1 MNNTNTPNG
10 MNERLLGAIE
20 REVRP
25 LDAGQAETEQ
35 YLRRFR
41 IATLPQEKRQ
51 GILLAMQT
59 VQPYR
64 RPYRRAYRRVA
75 AAACAAGL
83 LLLGVLL
90 YPDAEH
96 NTVAELPPQPAYAM
110 QDAAELPLQPAYT
123 VQDAADHSEFIIKAP
138 IVFVSNDVM

>member
-1 MNNTNTPNG
+1 

-25 LDAGQAETEQ
+25 LEAGQAETEQ

-59 VQPYR
+59 AQPYR

-75 AAACAAGL
+75 AAACAAAL
-83 LLLGVLL
+83 LLAGVLL
-90 YPDAEH
+90 YPGAEH
-96 NTVAELPPQPAYAM
+96 NT
-110 QDAAELPLQPAYT
+110 AAELPLQPAYT
-123 VQDAADHSEFIIKAP
+123 VQDAADRSEFIIKAP
-138 IVFVSNDVM
+138 IVFVSNDIM

>member
-25 LDAGQAETEQ
+25 LEASQVETEQ

-41 IATLPQEKRQ
+41 IATLPQDKRR

-59 VQPYR
+59 AQPYR
-64 RPYRRAYRRVA
+64 RSYRRAYRRVA

-90 YPDAEH
+90 YPRTEH
-96 NTVAELPPQPAYAM
+96 SAV
-110 QDAAELPLQPAYT
+110 ELPLQPAYT
-123 VQDAADHSEFIIKAP
+123 VQDAADRSEFIIKAP
-138 IVFVSNDVM
+138 IVFVSNDIM

>member
-1 MNNTNTPNG
+1 MKNTNTPNG

-25 LDAGQAETEQ
+25 LEASQVETEQ

-41 IATLPQEKRQ
+41 IATLPQDKRR

-59 VQPYR
+59 AQPYR
-64 RPYRRAYRRVA
+64 RSCRRAYRRVA

-90 YPDAEH
+90 YPGAEH
-96 NTVAELPPQPAYAM
+96 NTV
-110 QDAAELPLQPAYT
+110 AELPLQPAYT
-123 VQDAADHSEFIIKAP
+123 VQDAADRSEFIIKAP
-138 IVFVSNDVM
+138 IVFVSNDIM

>member
-25 LDAGQAETEQ
+25 LEASQVETEQ

-59 VQPYR
+59 AQPYR
-64 RPYRRAYRRVA
+64 RSYRRAYRRVA

-90 YPDAEH
+90 YPGAEH
-96 NTVAELPPQPAYAM
+96 NTV
-110 QDAAELPLQPAYT
+110 AELPLQPAYT
-123 VQDAADHSEFIIKAP
+123 VQDAADRSEFIIKAP
-138 IVFVSNDVM
+138 IVFVSNDIM